1 MWLPASKLTS
11 KTTEETRGELYIKV
25 YPDQIRLPLSHL
37 TLKPV
42 KIEAQKQ
49 VRDPRGLV
57 LNSEFC
63 LVLKIIEEMPQSQR
77 KGSLWQRFECSQSM
91 HLPQEPHRRY
101 SQDIPINKDVHSDK
115 DSTSSQPMHSPE
127 EPWSRYCTKSTTN
140 ELRVHELKNNQGDT
154 IMP

>member
-1 MWLPASKLTS
+1 MFTHTMWLPASKLTS

-77 KGSLWQRFECSQSM
+77 KGSL
-91 HLPQEPHRRY
+91 
-101 SQDIPINKDVHSDK
+101 
-115 DSTSSQPMHSPE
+115 
-127 EPWSRYCTKSTTN
+127 
-140 ELRVHELKNNQGDT
+140 
-154 IMP
+154 